1 MMIRGLPAC
10 VFALLG
16 ATALAAEE
24 VEQLD
29 ADFLEY
35 LAHLEGDDDDW
46 TLVAQAEEAPAK
58 PRKDSES
65 QPPKPSRQADKPA
78 VDER

>member
-1 MMIRGLPAC
+1 MIRELSAC
-10 VFALLG
+10 VFVLLG
-16 ATALAAEE
+16 AAALGADET
-24 VEQLD
+24 EQLD

-46 TLVAQAEEAPAK
+46 TLVAQSEQPQSQSDEDTDRKAEKAPK
-58 PRKDSES
+58 
-65 QPPKPSRQADKPA
+65 QADRPA